1 MSDTP
6 KQKYPTITPKLNLP
20 ELEERILKMWAEDKT
35 FEKSV
40 ENRPL
45 GENGDNEFVFY
56 DGPPFANGLPHYGH
70 LLTGY
75 VKDMIPRYQ
84 TMKGRK
90 VERRFGWDCHGLP
103 AEMDA
108 EKELGF
114 SGRDKIIE
122 YGVKEFNDYCR
133 ESVFKYAKEWERQV
147 TRQARWVDFEN
158 DYKTLDTSYMESVI
172 WAFKTLYEKGL
183 IYEGTRILPYSWA
196 AEATVSNFETRMDN
210 AYRERVDPAVT
221 VAFTLN
227 PIDGEEHP
235 MKILVWTTTPWT
247 LPSNLAL
254 AVGPEIEYAIFKEDG
269 ICYLI
274 ASALSEKY
282 AKVLEKAE
290 QIGTVLGADL
300 VGRKYTP
307 LFDFFKDTKN
317 SFQVLAGGFVSTED
331 GTGTV
336 HLAPGFGEDDH
347 DLCMEHDIPIV
358 CPVDSKGCF
367 TSLVPPYKGKLVF
380 DTNKPIIR
388 DLKDRGI
395 LVRHDQY
402 KHSYP
407 HCWRTDEP
415 LIYKAISSWF
425 VKVSDFKDRMVELN
439 QQITWAPEHIKDG
452 QFGKWLENA
461 RDWSISR
468 QRFWGTPIPV
478 WKSDDP
484 SYPRMDIYSSLDE
497 IEADF
502 GVRPTTLHRPE
513 IDDLIRPNPDD
524 PTGKSKMRRVTDVF
538 DCWFESGS
546 MPFAQ
551 VHYPF
556 ENKEWFEAHFP
567 ADFIVEYIAQTRGWF
582 YTLMVLGTALFD
594 KPPFLNCICHGVV
607 LDENAQKLSKRLRN
621 YPSPDEVFNSH
632 GSDALR
638 WFLISSNILR
648 GGNLSI
654 DRKGTLIAKSARQVI
669 IPLWNAFHFFC
680 LYANIDDIEAKF
692 DTSSDHVL
700 DRYVLSKYRLMSQA
714 VESNLDNND
723 IPGAC
728 SSVVDFTDVLTNWYL
743 RRSRSRF
750 WASSEVEGAS
760 IDKQKAYNTLY
771 SVLNLMARNLAPF
784 LPLLT
789 EEIYRSL
796 TGEESV
802 HLADWPDYTTLP
814 DDIALTQDMDAVR
827 AVCSTVKSLRE
838 AHNLRN
844 RLPLPSMTLAGEK
857 AQRLEPFFSVIQD
870 EVNIKSINV
879 ASNLEAVA
887 EKLMFIKTPIVGKRL
902 GKKMKGVL
910 VASKAGEWQL
920 NNDGSVTI
928 NSERLETHEFELR
941 IKPLEG
947 MTGEALL
954 NNEMMVTLDT
964 NVSPELEREGLARDF
979 IRHIQTARKEYDFQ
993 VSDRIKVHFF
1003 STDKEILTA
1012 FKENQEYISE
1022 QVLAV
1027 SLTPVDADYSEKQVD
1042 IALGEGNVKVFL
1054 EVSS

>member
-1 MSDTP
+1 MSDTA
-6 KQKYPTITPKLNLP
+6 KQNYPTITPKLNLP
-20 ELEERILKMWAEDKT
+20 EVEERILKMWEEDKT

-40 ENRPL
+40 KNRHQ
-45 GENGDNEFVFY
+45 GDNGDNEFVFY

-103 AEMDA
+103 AEMSA

-122 YGVKEFNDYCR
+122 FGVKKFNDYCR

-147 TRQARWVDFEN
+147 KRQARWVDFEN
-158 DYKTLDTSYMESVI
+158 DYKTLDISYMESVI
-172 WAFKTLYEKGL
+172 WAFKTLHDKGL
-183 IYEGTRILPYSWA
+183 VYEGTRILPYSWA

-210 AYRERVDPAVT
+210 AYREREDPAIT
-221 VAFTLN
+221 VAFTLD
-227 PIDGEEHP
+227 PVAGEESP

-254 AVGPEIEYAIFKEDG
+254 AVGADIEYAIYKEDG
-269 ICYLI
+269 ICYLL
-274 ASALSEKY
+274 ANALVGKY
-282 AKVLEKAE
+282 TKVLEKAQHVGMIKGSE
-290 QIGTVLGADL
+290 L
-300 VGRKYTP
+300 VGRSYTP
-307 LFDFFKDTKN
+307 LFDYFKDTKN
-317 SFQVLAGGFVSTED
+317 SFKVLAGDFVSTED

-347 DLCMEHDIPIV
+347 AICVENDIPVI

-367 TSLVPPYKGKLVF
+367 TSLVPNYKGQLVF

-388 DLKDRGI
+388 DLKNRGI
-395 LVRHDQY
+395 LIKHEQY

-425 VKVSDFKDRMVELN
+425 VKVSDIKDRMVELN

-484 SYPRMDIYSSLDE
+484 SYPRVDIYSSLDE

-502 GVRPTTLHRPE
+502 GVKPTTLHRPE
-513 IDDLIRPNPDD
+513 IDDLVRPNPDD
-524 PTGKSKMRRVTDVF
+524 PTGKSTMRRVTDVF

-556 ENKEWFEAHFP
+556 ENKDWFEAHFP

-621 YPSPDEVFNSH
+621 YPSPDEVFGSH

-680 LYANIDDIEAKF
+680 LYANIDKIKAEF

-700 DRYVLSKYRLMSQA
+700 DRYVLSKYRLMSEA
-714 VESNLDNND
+714 VESNLNNND

-728 SSVVDFTDVLTNWYL
+728 SSIVDFTDVLTNWYL

-750 WASSEVEGAS
+750 WANNEADGAS
-760 IDKQKAYNTLY
+760 IDKQRAYNTLY
-771 SVLNLMARNLAPF
+771 SVITLMARNLAPF

-802 HLADWPDYTTLP
+802 HLSDWPDFTTLP
-814 DDIALTQDMDAVR
+814 NDVELTQDMDAIR
-827 AVCSTVKSLRE
+827 AICSTVKSLRE
-838 AHNLRN
+838 VHNLRN

-857 AQRLEPFFSVIQD
+857 AKRLEPFFSVIQD

-879 ASNLEAVA
+879 ASDLDDVA
-887 EKLMFIKTPIVGKRL
+887 ETLMFIKTPIVGKRL

-910 VASKAGEWQL
+910 AASKAGEWQL
-920 NNDGSVTI
+920 NDDGSVTI
-928 NSERLETHEFELR
+928 DSERLETHEFELR

-954 NNEMMVTLDT
+954 NNEMMVTIDT
-964 NVSPELEREGLARDF
+964 DVTPELEREGLARDF
-979 IRHIQTARKEYDFQ
+979 VRHIQTARKEHGFQ
-993 VSDRIKVHFF
+993 VSDRIKVHYF
-1003 STDKEILTA
+1003 SNDKEILSA
-1012 FKENQEYISE
+1012 FDENQEYISE
-1022 QVLAV
+1022 QILAV
-1027 SLTPVDADYSEKQVD
+1027 SLQPVNAEYDGEQID
-1042 IALGEGNVKVFL
+1042 ISLGGGNVKISL